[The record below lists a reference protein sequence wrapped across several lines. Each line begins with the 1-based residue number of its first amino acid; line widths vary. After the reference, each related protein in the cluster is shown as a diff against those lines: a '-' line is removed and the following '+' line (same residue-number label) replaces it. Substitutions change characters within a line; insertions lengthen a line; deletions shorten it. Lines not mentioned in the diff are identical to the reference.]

1 MTIAS
6 TLPDVPRP
14 GEFIA
19 EELEAR
25 EWLQRDL
32 AYILGISEQAVN
44 MIINGKRGISP
55 DMANALGD
63 AFDVSSE
70 FFANLQKAYEMSKA
84 RKPDPG
90 IAKRARFQGHYPI
103 REMIKRRWLEDTDV
117 AMLEAQLMR
126 FFQTNDIQ
134 SIEHPPHAAKKTTY
148 DEPVS
153 PTQLAWF
160 FRVRQI
166 ASEMI
171 VPRYSEKSLER
182 AVTTMQS
189 HLVDPEDVRH
199 VPRMLTECGV
209 RFSIVETLP
218 GAKIDGVCFWI
229 DGDPVIGMTMRFDRI
244 DNFWFVLRHEIE
256 HVLNRDGM
264 QEPTIDIDLAKAD
277 GDTNGGLPEDERK
290 ANAAAA
296 DFCVPAAEMD
306 SFYARKAPFISE
318 RDAAGFA
325 KRVHRHPGIV
335 VGQLQHRM
343 QRHDY
348 LTRLKVKVRRFIV
361 PSAVVDGWGEPA
373 PISL

>member
-25 EWLQRDL
+25 GWLQRDL
-32 AYILGISEQAVN
+32 AYILGISEQSVN

-84 RKPDPG
+84 RKPDPA

-134 SIEHPPHAAKKTTY
+134 SIEHPPHAAKKTNY
-148 DEPVS
+148 DEQVS

-166 ASEMI
+166 SSEMI
-171 VPRYSEKSLER
+171 APRYSEKSLER

-209 RFSIVETLP
+209 RFCIVETLA

-229 DGDPVIGMTMRFDRI
+229 DGGPVIGMTMRFDRI

-264 QEPTIDIDLAKAD
+264 EEPTIDIDLAKAD
-277 GDTNGGLPEDERK
+277 GDTNGGLPEEEFK
-290 ANAAAA
+290 ANTAAA

-318 RDAAGFA
+318 RDVAGFA
-325 KRVHRHPGIV
+325 KRVQRHPGIV

-373 PISL
+373 PVSL